1 MSSRIVQ
8 ITDPHLLAPGETL
21 MGLDVTGRLEDVLQ
35 LAEELDPDAYF
46 FTGDFCAHEP
56 VQEVYHRLRE
66 RLDRLPAP
74 YYLTAGNHDDREMM
88 RRAFDL
94 PGRGQEGICGR
105 VAVHDQSFLFLD
117 SSPGFVDD
125 QQLDWL
131 TEALV
136 EHPVSD
142 IVIHH
147 PPIAL
152 GVKFMDAKYP
162 LRKTER
168 LLRLITEDGVRRRVF
183 CGHYHSVRTVS
194 HGNLDVYLCPP
205 TSFFID
211 PAADEFSMVE
221 RAPGC
226 QLLEWTY
233 GGDFRYTAY
242 ATSTVR
248 EELQK

>member
-1 MSSRIVQ
+1 
-8 ITDPHLLAPGETL
+8 
-21 MGLDVTGRLEDVLQ
+21 MGLDVNTRLEDVLQ

-56 VQEVYHRLRE
+56 VQEVYHRLRD
-66 RLDRLPAP
+66 RLDQLPAP
-74 YYLTAGNHDDREMM
+74 YYLTAGNHDGRQMM
-88 RRAFDL
+88 RNAFQL
-94 PGRGQEGICGR
+94 PGRGNEGICDLVQVKDR
-105 VAVHDQSFLFLD
+105 TFLFLD
-117 SSPGFVDD
+117 SSPGFVDER
-125 QQLDWL
+125 QLDWL
-131 TEALV
+131 AGALAQ
-136 EHPVSD
+136 HPQSD

-152 GVKFMDAKYP
+152 GVRFMDAKYP
-162 LRKTER
+162 LRDTER
-168 LLRLITEDGVRRRVF
+168 LLHLIMGDGIRRRVF

-205 TSFFID
+205 TSFYID
-211 PAADEFSMVE
+211 PAADEFHMVD

-226 QLLEWTY
+226 QLLEWTC